1 MPKELQL
8 RIASASVLVL
18 LGIAYLFYTSYY
30 LFIGITC
37 LMGLVGQFEFGRAGR
52 GKGLPL
58 FQPTLYINHLLLFAY
73 FFGNA
78 NAKGLGW
85 PPEQASMI
93 LAALGASLIITPLVL
108 KQNLVQSLKW
118 NIFGLVWITIPFY
131 AFIWLRF
138 DFEQGNYLILYV
150 ISLAAMSDIF
160 AYFGGKKFGK
170 HKLAP
175 SISPGKTM
183 EGSGIG
189 LICASI
195 FGVYF
200 GLTLLPAL
208 SLPLLGLMV
217 VLLVVVSQAGDLVE
231 SKFKRFCG
239 VKDSGTIMPG
249 HGGLLDRFDAYLTSL
264 PLFWAILYFAG
275 L

>member
-8 RIASASVLVL
+8 RIASAFFLVL

-30 LFIGITC
+30 VFIGVSC
-37 LMGLVGQFEFGRAGR
+37 LMGLIGHFEFGRAGLK
-52 GKGLPL
+52 KGLPL
-58 FQPTLYINHLLLFAY
+58 FQPTLYLNHILLFGY
-73 FFGNA
+73 FFGQA
-78 NAKGLGW
+78 NAQGLGW
-85 PPEQASMI
+85 PAEQVTII
-93 LAALGASLIITPLVL
+93 LGLLGASLLLTPLVL
-108 KQNLVQSLKW
+108 KQNVIESLKW
-118 NIFGLVWITIPFY
+118 NLFGLVWITIPFY
-131 AFIWLRF
+131 AFVWLRF
-138 DFEQGNYLILYV
+138 DFDQGHYLILYV

-175 SISPGKTM
+175 SISPGKTR
-183 EGSGIG
+183 EGSAIG
-189 LICASI
+189 LACATL

-200 GLTLLPAL
+200 GLQLLPDM
-208 SLPLLGLMV
+208 SVMLLGAMV
-217 VLLVVVSQAGDLVE
+217 VVLVIISQAGDLVE

-239 VKDSGTIMPG
+239 VKDSGTILPG

-264 PLFWAILYFAG
+264 PLFWAILYFIG